1 MEDSSMLFTFGLVAV
16 GIVFVVIFFHYV
28 PFFLWLSAKVS
39 GVNISLIQL
48 FLMRIRNVPP
58 YIIVDRKSVV

>member
-28 PFFLWLSAKVS
+28 PFFLWLMLNRELKS
-39 GVNISLIQL
+39 GGRL
-48 FLMRIRNVPP
+48 
-58 YIIVDRKSVV
+58 